1 MQAETDIQRQEQA
14 HRGETLGPDGER
26 GEEEMWSGRWGAR
39 EADGWS
45 EEERNPSRETFD
57 PSTAANGTRL
67 FRGKL
72 VRYTDFAEDERD
84 FYRTNN
90 ALPHLPDRHA
100 EP

>member
-1 MQAETDIQRQEQA
+1 MQAETDIQRQEQD
-14 HRGETLGPDGER
+14 HRGETLRPDRER
-26 GEEEMWSGRWGAR
+26 GEWGMWSGRCGAR

-45 EEERNPSRETFD
+45 EEETNPSKETFD
-57 PSTAANGTRL
+57 PSTAANGSRF

-84 FYRTNN
+84 FNRTNN
-90 ALPHLPDRHA
+90 ALPHLPDRHT